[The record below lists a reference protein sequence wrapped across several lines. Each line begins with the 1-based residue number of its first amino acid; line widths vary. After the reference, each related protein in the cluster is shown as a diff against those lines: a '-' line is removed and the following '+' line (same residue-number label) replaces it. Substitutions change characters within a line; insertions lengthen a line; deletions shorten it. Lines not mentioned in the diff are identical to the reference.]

1 MRRRRF
7 IAVIALGGLAAAA
20 GASHAQQAG
29 KTYRIGMVE
38 PVSAEL
44 NAAYLAAFRL
54 ALRDLGYVEGK
65 NLVLE
70 HRSADGDASR
80 FPALVSEVI
89 ALNVDLIFARGTPA
103 ALAAKKRRGS
113 VRNSP
118 ASQCKR
124 RSYGSPNGGEGFG
137 AP

>member
-1 MRRRRF
+1 
-7 IAVIALGGLAAAA
+7 
-20 GASHAQQAG
+20 
-29 KTYRIGMVE
+29 MVE

-103 ALAAKKRRGS
+103 ALAAKKATSTIPVVIAVGEPLLVSRALPGREET
-113 VRNSP
+113 SP
-118 ASQCKR
+118 A
-124 RSYGSPNGGEGFG
+124 
-137 AP
+137 